1 IAPVLLRTLA
11 NRLTTLTPVENVG
24 LACSCCALCCCA
36 PSRRRAGRRPRAEN
50 RVRREMD
57 SSNAIGEMRDARN
70 GGGVTYR
77 LLARAAG
84 DRRTQ
89 RVPRPVLLVTEGF
102 DES

>member
-1 IAPVLLRTLA
+1 MAPALLRTLA

-70 GGGVTYR
+70 GGGVTSR
-77 LLARAAG
+77 IGRAMTGAK
-84 DRRTQ
+84 TQ
-89 RVPRPVLLVTEGF
+89 RHGGMAGLRLG
-102 DES
+102 